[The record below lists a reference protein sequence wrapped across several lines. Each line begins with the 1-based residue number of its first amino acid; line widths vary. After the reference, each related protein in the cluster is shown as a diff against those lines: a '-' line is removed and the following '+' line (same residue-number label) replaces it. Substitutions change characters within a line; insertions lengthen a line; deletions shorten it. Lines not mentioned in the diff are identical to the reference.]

1 MSSALG
7 DAGPLAAAALVGAG
21 VAYGCMPC
29 GAKLKAQPKLKL
41 VYFDGPGKAEGTR
54 LACAVAGLELEDYR
68 FASREEFMAM
78 KTSGELRY
86 GQVPCLFVDGEQV
99 NQSSCILRTVGRLGG
114 LYPEDDLVAAAL
126 VDSLMDQ
133 EIDMTMGISCS
144 NCAPPPPPPP
154 HSVWPSPRRL

>member
-114 LYPEDDLVAAAL
+114 LYPEDDLVAAGER
-126 VDSLMDQ
+126 SLMSEMVSLVRKEPLLRQVDWFKAQ
-133 EIDMTMGISCS
+133 
-144 NCAPPPPPPP
+144 NK
-154 HSVWPSPRRL
+154 